1 MNNGKIIICTLD
13 CRHLVEL
20 IEIYSRIDLTD
31 SLEKCHRTKLAI
43 TKVKKVVE

>member
-31 SLEKCHRTKLAI
+31 SRKMPQDETSHN
-43 TKVKKVVE
+43 